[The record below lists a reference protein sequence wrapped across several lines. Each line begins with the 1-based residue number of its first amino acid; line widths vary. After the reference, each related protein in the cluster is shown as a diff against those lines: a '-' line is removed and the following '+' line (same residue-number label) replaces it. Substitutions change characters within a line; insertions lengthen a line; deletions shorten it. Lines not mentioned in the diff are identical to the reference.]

1 MKAKAIILTIIT
13 VLGLSVVGTSIE
25 ASTGA
30 EPSFA
35 QKNHETKAQIKKY
48 KSSAK
53 KLFIKS
59 QTYSM
64 KGATYNIEYIKD
76 GKSMVILNHEM
87 MFMVNAKTKKVYF
100 FDQTKYHNLAKK
112 IKGHGKTE
120 QARALSRVE
129 KLYTVRAVDRAAG
142 LGFKIVKKT
151 KSGVVY
157 VNLYDRSSKTNF
169 QSFIVKNGNVYCQ
182 GHYTKRLYRID

>member
-1 MKAKAIILTIIT
+1 MKIKAIILTFIAIIGFGMGQ
-13 VLGLSVVGTSIE
+13 VSVS
-25 ASTGA
+25 ANTGA

-35 QKNHETKAQIKKY
+35 QKHHESKAQIKKY
-48 KSSAK
+48 KQIAK

-64 KGATYNIEYIKD
+64 QGATYNIEYIKN

-112 IKGHGKTE
+112 VKVNGKTV
-120 QARALSRVE
+120 QARALARVK
-129 KLYTVRAVDRAAG
+129 KLYTVRAVDKAAG
-142 LGFKIVKKT
+142 LGFKVAKT
-151 KSGVVY
+151 TSRGVVY
-157 VNLYDRSSKTNF
+157 VNLYDKTSKTNF
-169 QSFIVKNGNVYCQ
+169 QKFVVKNGHVYCQ
-182 GHYTKRLYRID
+182 GHFTHRLYLID